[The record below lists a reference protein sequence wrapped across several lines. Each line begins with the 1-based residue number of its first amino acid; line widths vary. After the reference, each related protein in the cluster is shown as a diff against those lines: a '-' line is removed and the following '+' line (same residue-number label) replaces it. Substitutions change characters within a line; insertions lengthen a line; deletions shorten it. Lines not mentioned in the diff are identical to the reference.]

1 MARWASLVEK
11 RRSER
16 PVLMIDGGDFSLPP
30 GTRQRDLKESS
41 FFEAMKL
48 SRYDA
53 ICIGEGEARTGIE
66 ERLAVAKRY
75 GLPIVNTNILDRGSQ
90 KPVADESIVRDL
102 GRSRAVFG
110 RGRAVRVGIFSVVP
124 QAFVYRGAAED
135 RAKYSVVDPKLSA
148 LAAAA
153 NLRRE
158 GCDLVIAVS
167 NLGWQKSREL
177 ARDVPGIDLVL
188 NGRRVHKK
196 PCAERVGTTYV
207 VDAGEKE
214 STFAEIS
221 VTFEGD
227 SIRAAVA
234 DGCPAAR
241 ALPEDR
247 RLARLQKKYAAEIER
262 SVIRARKRPNR

>member
-1 MARWASLVEK
+1 MARWASLVEL

-30 GTRQRDLKESS
+30 GTRQRDLKERF

-48 SRYDA
+48 LGYDA
-53 ICIGEGEARTGIE
+53 ICIGDGEAREGIE
-66 ERLAVAKRY
+66 ERLAIAKRY
-75 GLPIVNTNILDRGSQ
+75 GLPIVNSNILDRESQ
-90 KPVADESIVRDL
+90 KPVAGESIVKDL
-102 GRSRAVFG
+102 GRSRAVLG
-110 RGRAVRVGIFSVVP
+110 RGRAVRVGVFSVVP
-124 QAFVYRGAAED
+124 QAFVSRGGAED

-153 NLRRE
+153 NLRRQ

-167 NLGWQKSREL
+167 TLGWQKSLEL

-188 NGRRVHKK
+188 NGRRAHKK
-196 PCAERVGTTYV
+196 PYGERVGATYV

-214 STFAEIS
+214 PTFAEVS
-221 VTFEGD
+221 VTFGGD

-234 DGCPAAR
+234 DACPAAR
-241 ALPEDR
+241 ALREDP
-247 RLARLQKKYAAEIER
+247 RLARLQKKYAEEIER
-262 SVIRARKRPNR
+262 SVIRARRRSNP